1 MPSKPTGIF
10 EFLPFSAYLL
20 AIVCLGLYFSVG
32 QFIYPDYKIVHETKI
47 DSTYSYTYIEAKGE
61 NEVTMVDSSGKKFVK
76 KINHGSEIGLTGK
89 IKTLKEDLSYGR
101 LIGGGLLA
109 ILVLFMFLIM
119 VNSHLRKKSLY
130 KKVKQIADKYDDVNF
145 PERRVSAIMF
155 PFDL

>member
-1 MPSKPTGIF
+1 
-10 EFLPFSAYLL
+10 
-20 AIVCLGLYFSVG
+20 
-32 QFIYPDYKIVHETKI
+32 
-47 DSTYSYTYIEAKGE
+47 
-61 NEVTMVDSSGKKFVK
+61 MVDSSGKKFVK